1 MESTNTNIKPFIHL
15 REASKDDAPII
26 LELICELADYERAPE
41 QVTLTEAELLND
53 GFGERPLFKVI
64 LAETGGKTVGMAL
77 WYFAYSTW
85 KGKGLY
91 LDDLIVT
98 EKLRG
103 KGIGRKLLNAF
114 MVEAKK
120 AGAKQ
125 VHWQVLDWNT
135 PAIEFYKKVGA
146 SIEPEWY
153 DCKMSE
159 EQIQNYKS
167 E

>member
-1 MESTNTNIKPFIHL
+1 
-15 REASKDDAPII
+15 
-26 LELICELADYERAPE
+26 
-41 QVTLTEAELLND
+41 
-53 GFGERPLFKVI
+53 
-64 LAETGGKTVGMAL
+64 
-77 WYFAYSTW
+77 
-85 KGKGLY
+85 
-91 LDDLIVT
+91 
-98 EKLRG
+98 
-103 KGIGRKLLNAF
+103 